1 MEIRFS
7 RWHFYIIIAR
17 DAWATKATIASY
29 RAVSYPARRLFSV
42 LRAAWLKKKQR
53 NRLRQLNATRQATR
67 RQPLPFRRSNR
78 ETLANSPPST
88 PVSSNSA
95 TSLSATPE
103 RKTDLTEEY
112 TCKYSQ
118 SPSIS
123 LICGRIYKMQSYAYY
138 CSISLY
144 LAKPT
149 CLFTSRFFSLSPRY
163 ASFVH
168 VLLQIIAMVSSL

>member
-78 ETLANSPPST
+78 VAPANLPPST
-88 PVSSNSA
+88 PVSANSA
-95 TSLSATPE
+95 TSLSVTPE

-112 TCKYSQ
+112 TCKPFQ
-118 SPSIS
+118 
-123 LICGRIYKMQSYAYY
+123 
-138 CSISLY
+138 SLY
-144 LAKPT
+144 FAYMCTYT
-149 CLFTSRFFSLSPRY
+149 CNVKS
-163 ASFVH
+163 
-168 VLLQIIAMVSSL
+168 

>member
-1 MEIRFS
+1 MEIKFS

-42 LRAAWLKKKQR
+42 LRAAWLKKKQK

-78 ETLANSPPST
+78 VAPANSAPST
-88 PVSSNSA
+88 PVSANSA
-95 TSLSATPE
+95 TSLSVTPE

-112 TCKYSQ
+112 TRKSFQ
-118 SPSIS
+118 
-123 LICGRIYKMQSYAYY
+123 
-138 CSISLY
+138 SLY
-144 LAKPT
+144 VAYVCTYIQGELY
-149 CLFTSRFFSLSPRY
+149 FFQSN
-163 ASFVH
+163 
-168 VLLQIIAMVSSL
+168 